1 MAAAAKI
8 GIKLMTVVIGIPVGM
23 VTKKVVERVWLAARP
38 DNPPRKPSDSGVQWA
53 DALGWATLSAAGI
66 VVADLLTRRSA
77 EAAFKA
83 LTGSEPP
90 PAKPSKDRKK
100 LGKASE
106 KSKATAD

>member
-8 GIKLMTVVIGIPVGM
+8 GVKLMMIVIGIPVGM
-23 VTKKVVERVWLAARP
+23 VTKKVVERVWLTARP
-38 DNPPRKPSDSGVQWA
+38 QNPPRKPSESGVEWG
-53 DALGWATLSAAGI
+53 DALGWAVLSAAGI
-66 VVADLLTRRSA
+66 VVADLITRRSA

-90 PAKPSKDRKK
+90 PARPGKDRKK

-106 KSKATAD
+106 KSRATAD